1 MQLFLGRYRAD
12 QRLCGPDVMKAEL
25 TAWQIAEIAHSE
37 KKSLLLARRPAI
49 PINQRHATH
58 QPRSLST

>member
-37 KKSLLLARRPAI
+37 KKPPVSAQARHP
-49 PINQRHATH
+49 N
-58 QPRSLST
+58 